1 MNNLRYVPVG
11 LKAAEQ
17 TALPKSWPAL
27 EEALGAAQKPRR
39 SDEPGVPERFMR
51 ILARLPMTRQ
61 VLMFLGMGLV
71 VVAMTFFCRREPA
84 L

>member
-1 MNNLRYVPVG
+1 VRVE

-27 EEALGAAQKPRR
+27 EEALGAAQKTQR
-39 SDEPGVPERFMR
+39 SDEPGVPERF
-51 ILARLPMTRQ
+51 IQVLARLPMTRQ